1 MATTSKTAAWG
12 QREPNS
18 EIRFPNGVTLRTA
31 CGHSF
36 VTCHTDRCFR
46 LPPELKEQ
54 RDRLLAAAQT
64 EHLKNVT
71 SESRRYTTEKTQIEI
86 TYRNLAAEGEFDGW
100 EKLL

>member
-1 MATTSKTAAWG
+1 MATTSKPVTWG
-12 QREPNS
+12 QRENGS
-18 EIRFPNGVTLRTA
+18 VMHMDDGVTLRTA

-54 RDRLLAAAQT
+54 RDRLLTAAQN

-71 SESRRYTTEKTQIEI
+71 GESRRYAEEKLKIEI
-86 TYRNLAAEGEFDGW
+86 THRNLAAEGEFDGW
-100 EKLL
+100 EPL